1 MTWKVLLRDVL
12 SLPSILCIARP
23 TDPPKRFNLQ
33 QRSWAASSAANW
45 PWVPRYTFL
54 MEALCNEM
62 PNEVKT
68 KAIVLLK
75 TAILGIKAEKRY
87 MCPEQGKKKITLV
100 SVNGMEMV
108 TKIE

>member
-1 MTWKVLLRDVL
+1 
-12 SLPSILCIARP
+12 
-23 TDPPKRFNLQ
+23 
-33 QRSWAASSAANW
+33 
-45 PWVPRYTFL
+45 

>member
-1 MTWKVLLRDVL
+1 
-12 SLPSILCIARP
+12 
-23 TDPPKRFNLQ
+23 
-33 QRSWAASSAANW
+33 
-45 PWVPRYTFL
+45 
-54 MEALCNEM
+54 M